1 MLKNFSFD
9 VVVKFYILFS
19 YIFYYFFYR
28 WVYIFI
34 YIGVCSKLWLNDIR
48 LLWIFKLVLVNLN
61 FDKVKVELFY
71 LLFIEWEENE
81 LKEICLC

>member
-19 YIFYYFFYR
+19 YICYYFFYR

-71 LLFIEWEENE
+71 LLFIEWEDNE